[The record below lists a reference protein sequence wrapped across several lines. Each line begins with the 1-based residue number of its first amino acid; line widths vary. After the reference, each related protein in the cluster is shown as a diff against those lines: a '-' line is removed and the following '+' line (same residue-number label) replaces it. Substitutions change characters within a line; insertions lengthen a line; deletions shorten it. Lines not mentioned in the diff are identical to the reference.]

1 MNFFAAQAQAR
12 RRSIGLVLG
21 FCLALALTVCW
32 VYLLAHWAILILA
45 WFGLATFSGAA
56 HWMALATGAFIA
68 LGARYGW
75 QDTNGA
81 AVAEKL
87 GARALATSG
96 LDASERQLLNVVQEM
111 AIATGCPVPAVYI
124 LEHPSINALAAGST
138 PQQALIVVTRG
149 ALKAL
154 NRDELQAVVAHEF
167 SHILNGDMR
176 LNMRMAGV
184 LFGLMAVGAVGED
197 MWERRDLRTKVLGCV
212 FIGVGAAGR
221 VMAQVIKD
229 AVCRQREFL
238 ADASAV
244 QFTRNPMALIGVL
257 EKIQVQGPGAAS
269 DALAVQTLPMRMM
282 AHFFF
287 VSPVRSV
294 LEDWLATHPSLDA
307 RIRVI
312 DPRAHLRLAGAD
324 HGLALAATLQTQVP
338 EGLRSRL
345 ELGGSAVGVVYG
357 LLMHDKL
364 ETRQAQCQRLGAQTS
379 ALVVDAALEAHLEVR
394 ALAPPLRLV
403 VLSLALPALRALP
416 PVEQDA
422 VLYQAQSLV
431 MADGKVIAFALVATV
446 LLQHTLRPSPGPTRL
461 RSGASVL
468 HMRMVLSF
476 LAYCG
481 AKGQSAAAQ
490 AAYAQALPFLPALQK
505 HALSP
510 PQACVPQ
517 AVQASLLALGALA
530 PQDKEPFVAAL
541 RACALQDGRLRV
553 VEWEIVRVLCQC
565 LGVACPLTAPG
576 FAHDIFATL

>member
-1 MNFFAAQAQAR
+1 M
-12 RRSIGLVLG
+12 
-21 FCLALALTVCW
+21 
-32 VYLLAHWAILILA
+32 
-45 WFGLATFSGAA
+45 
-56 HWMALATGAFIA
+56 
-68 LGARYGW
+68 
-75 QDTNGA
+75 
-81 AVAEKL
+81 
-87 GARALATSG
+87 
-96 LDASERQLLNVVQEM
+96 
-111 AIATGCPVPAVYI
+111 
-124 LEHPSINALAAGST
+124 
-138 PQQALIVVTRG
+138 
-149 ALKAL
+149 
-154 NRDELQAVVAHEF
+154 
-167 SHILNGDMR
+167 
-176 LNMRMAGV
+176 
-184 LFGLMAVGAVGED
+184 
-197 MWERRDLRTKVLGCV
+197 
-212 FIGVGAAGR
+212 
-221 VMAQVIKD
+221 
-229 AVCRQREFL
+229 
-238 ADASAV
+238 
-244 QFTRNPMALIGVL
+244 
-257 EKIQVQGPGAAS
+257 
-269 DALAVQTLPMRMM
+269 
-282 AHFFF
+282 
-287 VSPVRSV
+287 
-294 LEDWLATHPSLDA
+294 
-307 RIRVI
+307 
-312 DPRAHLRLAGAD
+312 
-324 HGLALAATLQTQVP
+324 P

-446 LLQHTLRPSPGPTRL
+446 LLQHTLRPGPGPTRL
-461 RSGASVL
+461 RSGAAVL

-490 AAYAQALPFLPALQK
+490 AAYAQVLPFLPALQK
-505 HALSP
+505 HALLP